1 MKTLFNLTTYNLEK
15 FNDVTYTCLNLM
27 GNIANMLEPFIPKS
41 SKKLKEMLKITTDN
55 WNYVTVEQNLHL
67 NNVEIL
73 FNRIDS
79 E

>member
-1 MKTLFNLTTYNLEK
+1 
-15 FNDVTYTCLNLM
+15 M